1 MLTKDLIN
9 LAKGLIPTKNFRQFR
24 YESQILI
31 SNLLNRNLLQVI
43 IDQKIKVSKKN
54 QKKFLKQIYFRSL
67 GKPISKIIGIKEF
80 YSREFFV
87 SSFTLDPRPES
98 ELIIDY
104 IKTLKFT
111 KNKEIKILDLGTGTG
126 CLIIT
131 LVLELRKINK
141 ITAVAVDRCQSAL
154 DLAIKNA
161 IKFNLNNHINFV
173 KSDWFAN
180 LNGKFDIII
189 SNPPYIRSKEIELLD
204 NTVKSFDPFIAL
216 DGGKDGLEAY
226 KQIANNSKKFLN
238 ENGYV
243 CLEIGFDQ
251 KEKVTKI
258 FVLNKFEKICELRD
272 LSNKD
277 RVLVFKNKI

>member
-111 KNKEIKILDLGTGTG
+111 KKKEIKILDLGTGTG

-141 ITAVAVDRCQSAL
+141 IIAVAVDRCQSAL

>member
-141 ITAVAVDRCQSAL
+141 IIAVAVDRCQSAL

>member
-9 LAKGLIPTKNFRQFR
+9 LAKRLIPTKNFRQLR

-67 GKPISKIIGIKEF
+67 GKPISKIVGIKEF

-141 ITAVAVDRCQSAL
+141 IIAVAVDRCQSAL

>member
-67 GKPISKIIGIKEF
+67 GKPISKIVGIKEF

-141 ITAVAVDRCQSAL
+141 IIAVAVDRCQSAL

>member
-31 SNLLNRNLLQVI
+31 SNLLNRNLLKVI

-87 SSFTLDPRPES
+87 NSFTLDPRPES

-111 KNKEIKILDLGTGTG
+111 KKKEIKILDLGTGTG

-141 ITAVAVDRCQSAL
+141 IIAVAVDRCQSAL

-272 LSNKD
+272 FSNKD